1 VRLNQNGDNDILAD
15 YRYVKVAYG
24 HRSASSSPWGSS

>member
-24 HRSASSSPWGSS
+24 HRSASSSPWGRS